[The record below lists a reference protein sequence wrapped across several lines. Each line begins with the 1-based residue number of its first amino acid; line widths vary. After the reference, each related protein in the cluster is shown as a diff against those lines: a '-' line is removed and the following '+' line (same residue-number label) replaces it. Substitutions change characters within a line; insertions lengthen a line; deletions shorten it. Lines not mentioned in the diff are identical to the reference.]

1 MKNSNLIKHFKDIES
16 IKKKR
21 LACKKANRRALE
33 RLKNRAYRDFI
44 AKVKNKQQSDDEI
57 VENLELSYLNA
68 GECEGSVHV
77 E

>member
-1 MKNSNLIKHFKDIES
+1 MKNINLIKHFKNIEN

-21 LACKKANRRALE
+21 LACKKANKRSLN

-44 AKVKNKQQSDDEI
+44 AKVKSKRQSDDEI

-68 GECEGSVHV
+68 GI
-77 E
+77 

>member
-1 MKNSNLIKHFKDIES
+1 MKNRNYIKNFKNIERS
-16 IKKKR
+16 KKQR
-21 LACKKANRRALE
+21 LARKKANKEALE

-68 GECEGSVHV
+68 GI
-77 E
+77 